1 MIQGIKRLLGL
12 ATAQAAAPQSRGR
25 AAMLTP
31 LSEDRAFQTL
41 LSTIEAL
48 VKHNERALWPEL
60 LKAAVVVVPGAETG
74 SLQLRR
80 GVVFR
85 CVAQLGFS
93 DTLLGV
99 EISQADSA
107 RWHGDPEAF
116 ARGEP
121 RIARGRVLARLAEHN
136 FQSKHSPAAQILAEA
151 GQLGALRANLFLPIV
166 LDGEV
171 VANFNF
177 DNLQDESAF
186 SGQSLRVA
194 QQFALQAT
202 ALLASERERRA
213 LVRRAREFE
222 ILAGVAANLRT
233 AQSTPEIAEQLLL
246 EVKTLLLCEHVAIL
260 GVNDSRD
267 QLRVLAAAGR
277 YQTYLPQ
284 PRGSGLA
291 WATIEAAE
299 TLWGEKIFHVAKLTG
314 NQQDWQA
321 FSDTQACA
329 PMLSADGLPVG
340 AILASRSLREAA
352 DARSTI
358 EVHATSRFSER
369 DAAHLS
375 LIADVGASALERVV
389 MTEKLAQEAE
399 ERRLLLELS
408 RSLETSNDPQTAM
421 QVALERIRELGG
433 ADLAAIGS
441 LKGDQFLLR
450 ALAGGGSSQ
459 VLAQMGA
466 VPAHHPLF
474 SWMSSRGEALEIEDT
489 SQVPDAQSLAAL
501 GVRSVYLRSL
511 PSDTSTSGLALF
523 RFRAPRAW
531 TANEHRLLDAA
542 SRTLGAV
549 LERLERLEML
559 EATNE
564 GALRAI
570 GLALENR
577 DADTAGHTDRVALW
591 AERLAKQL
599 KLSTAE
605 VQAIR
610 WGAYL
615 HDIGKLAVP
624 DRILHKPGRYDEEE
638 RRIMERHPQLG
649 HEMALRMPFLP
660 TTTREIILHHHER
673 WDGRGYPHGL
683 AGEGIPLGARVFAVC
698 DVLDALASK
707 RPYKAAMAPR
717 EVLAELRAALAG
729 GQFDPRIFAALEAL
743 LEHFPIL
750 SIGEVV
756 PNDARS
762 EARGLDA

>member
-1 MIQGIKRLLGL
+1 
-12 ATAQAAAPQSRGR
+12 
-25 AAMLTP
+25 
-31 LSEDRAFQTL
+31 
-41 LSTIEAL
+41 
-48 VKHNERALWPEL
+48 
-60 LKAAVVVVPGAETG
+60 
-74 SLQLRR
+74 
-80 GVVFR
+80 
-85 CVAQLGFS
+85 
-93 DTLLGV
+93 
-99 EISQADSA
+99 
-107 RWHGDPEAF
+107 
-116 ARGEP
+116 
-121 RIARGRVLARLAEHN
+121 
-136 FQSKHSPAAQILAEA
+136 
-151 GQLGALRANLFLPIV
+151 
-166 LDGEV
+166 
-171 VANFNF
+171 
-177 DNLQDESAF
+177 
-186 SGQSLRVA
+186 LRVA

-213 LVRRAREFE
+213 LVLRAREFE

-233 AQSTPEIAEQLLL
+233 ARSTPEIAEQLLL

-260 GVNDSRD
+260 GVNDDQS
-267 QLRVLAAAGR
+267 QLRVLAAVGR

-291 WATIEAAE
+291 WATIESAE
-299 TLWGEKIFHVAKLTG
+299 TLWGEKILHVARLTG
-314 NQQDWQA
+314 NQHDWLA
-321 FSDTQACA
+321 FSDSQACA
-329 PMLSADGLPVG
+329 PMLSAEGLPVG
-340 AILASRSLREAA
+340 AILASRSLMEAA

-358 EVHATSRFSER
+358 EVRASSRFGER

-375 LIADVGASALERVV
+375 LIADVGASALERVAV
-389 MTEKLAQEAE
+389 TERLAQEAE

-408 RSLETSNDPQTAM
+408 RSLESSNDPQTAM

-433 ADLAAIGS
+433 ADIAAIGS
-441 LKGDQFLLR
+441 LKGEQFLLR
-450 ALAGGGSSQ
+450 ALAGSTDNQ
-459 VLAQMGA
+459 VLERMGA

-474 SWMSSRGEALEIEDT
+474 AWMSSRGEALEIEDT
-489 SQVPDAQSLAAL
+489 SQVPDAHSLASL

-511 PSDTSTSGLALF
+511 PNDTSTSGLALF
-523 RFRAPRAW
+523 RFRARAW
-531 TANEHRLLDAA
+531 SVREHRLLDAA

-591 AERLAKQL
+591 AERLAQQVGLPK
-599 KLSTAE
+599 AE

-683 AGEGIPLGARVFAVC
+683 AGEAIPLGARVFAVC
-698 DVLDALASK
+698 DVLDALASQ
-707 RPYKAAMAPR
+707 RPYKAALAPS
-717 EVLAELRAALAG
+717 EVMAELRASLAS
-729 GQFDPRIFAALEAL
+729 GQFDPLIFASLEAL
-743 LEHFPIL
+743 LESFPIL
-750 SIGEVV
+750 SVGGSIPKASEVR
-756 PNDARS
+756 PETRN
-762 EARGLDA
+762 LDA